1 MLQVNSWL
9 TECKH
14 LLLNQ
19 LGLFF
24 KIGYVC
30 TIPKGVEVGQDLTQL
45 EVKILCDYS
54 TGRDEVDDYFATEAD
69 RLWST
74 TMIDIEHVCEND
86 LNKALFWI
94 FTFNRNIYQ
103 IVLFNC

>member
-1 MLQVNSWL
+1 MSSFYSKLSINLFLILYSNICYRLTSRL

-45 EVKILCDYS
+45 EAKLLCDES
-54 TGRDEVDDYFATEAD
+54 AGCDEVDDYFATEAD
-69 RLWST
+69 IL
-74 TMIDIEHVCEND
+74 
-86 LNKALFWI
+86 
-94 FTFNRNIYQ
+94 
-103 IVLFNC
+103 

>member
-1 MLQVNSWL
+1 MSSFYSKLSINLFLILYRNMLQVNSWL

-69 RLWST
+69 RL
-74 TMIDIEHVCEND
+74 
-86 LNKALFWI
+86 
-94 FTFNRNIYQ
+94 
-103 IVLFNC
+103 